1 MSNWLSQWRDSKEY
15 GLTKQTFDALIC
27 TNQAIADLSTDLLN
41 EGYLYVLTGRL
52 QTDPLE
58 RRFSQYRQ
66 MSGGRFLV
74 SLKDVYRSESIIKLK
89 TILRNNI
96 ELTSISVSSSDEQTA
111 IIEHFLTEISDE
123 N

>member
-1 MSNWLSQWRDSKEY
+1 MFLQ
-15 GLTKQTFDALIC
+15 
-27 TNQAIADLSTDLLN
+27 
-41 EGYLYVLTGRL
+41 EGYKRILLKE
-52 QTDPLE
+52 D
-58 RRFSQYRQ
+58 FHYRQ

-111 IIEHFLTEISDE
+111 IIEHFITEIGDE
-123 N
+123 NFDYLTISQDTIDVIIRI